1 MSQYR
6 SKKILTQGRRPKK
19 IAIVLCT
26 PITRS
31 YLINYAR
38 PFIYTTAMGFPSLAS
53 IHVAHS
59 YVASG
64 RADPARRRLGA
75 LVRHVRARLSALD
88 SRVATTG
95 SPSSSSPILP
105 VFTSQARSLAAF
117 CRGKGYMVRPIVA
130 PTVPP
135 GTDRVRVCLHA
146 GNTLEECEGLCE
158 AIEAWVRGQLQVE
171 GPPPQR
177 QSQQPSA
184 VVRMSE
190 EAGGHL
196 DRQDTKAR
204 L

>member
-1 MSQYR
+1 
-6 SKKILTQGRRPKK
+6 
-19 IAIVLCT
+19 
-26 PITRS
+26 
-31 YLINYAR
+31 
-38 PFIYTTAMGFPSLAS
+38 MGFPSLAS

-64 RADPARRRLGA
+64 RADPTRRRLAA
-75 LVRHVRARLSALD
+75 LARHVRARLSALD
-88 SRVATTG
+88 ARVATTG
-95 SPSSSSPILP
+95 HSSSSLSSSSPILP
-105 VFTSQARSLAAF
+105 VFTAQARSLAAF
-117 CRGKGYMVRPIVA
+117 CRAKGYMVRPIVA

-177 QSQQPSA
+177 QPQQPSA